1 MNIIIKIFLC
11 LTLIFS
17 LNGCSPRLAIQD
29 IAEIDKDV
37 MKQVYQIKTYYI
49 GQDVPEIKETLGSIS
64 GYSCMFWSWEKRAN
78 KGDAL
83 IQIKLNAH
91 KLGADG
97 ILDMTFDSHGTDV
110 WSTACWESIV
120 VTGMAVKFEK

>member
-17 LNGCSPRLAIQD
+17 LNGCSARVAIQD

-49 GQDVPEIKETLGSIS
+49 GQDVPEI
-64 GYSCMFWSWEKRAN
+64 
-78 KGDAL
+78 
-83 IQIKLNAH
+83 
-91 KLGADG
+91 
-97 ILDMTFDSHGTDV
+97 
-110 WSTACWESIV
+110 
-120 VTGMAVKFEK
+120 